1 MMPGLTEEESKKRK
15 LEDVAEIEID
25 VSAPEP
31 PSKKALRN
39 AKRKGIEPA
48 STTSNVQPESTETK
62 NQLTKQRSEF
72 GVWIGNLPFATTKD
86 DLRKFFTSNTT
97 FTETTISRIHLP
109 MGAPKQNGMA
119 QNKGFAYVDFSTKKA
134 MDEAIA
140 LSEQLIL
147 GRRVLIKGSRNFEGR
162 PDEHQQSGSSKGNIK
177 SSHPPSKR
185 IFVGNLGFDATKEA
199 VEEHF
204 SPCGTTTN
212 VHLATF
218 EDSGK
223 CKGYGWVE
231 FDTVEAAEHAVKG
244 FIHIPEDDE
253 NEEEEEEDVEEA
265 NSESESEDKNR
276 RRKTK
281 KPRTKRVWVNRLLG
295 RQLRMEFAEDA
306 VTRYKKRFGKEGKE
320 RGKFP
325 DRDDE
330 AIVEDTVEGSQQ
342 GRAPKERRPRK
353 DNQDRQ
359 PSRYSKDTVQRL
371 TGAIVEAQ
379 GKKVTFD

>member
-1 MMPGLTEEESKKRK
+1 MPSLTEDISKKRK
-15 LEDVAEIEID
+15 LEDTAEIEID

-31 PSKKALRN
+31 PSKKALRKAKKKGVEPESTSSN
-39 AKRKGIEPA
+39 AQ
-48 STTSNVQPESTETK
+48 SESTET
-62 NQLTKQRSEF
+62 QSQSTKQRSEF

-86 DLRKFFTSNTT
+86 DLRTFFTSNST
-97 FTETTISRIHLP
+97 FTDTTITRLHLP
-109 MGAPKQNGMA
+109 MGPSKQNGMA

-162 PDEHQQSGSSKGNIK
+162 PDEHQQSGSSKGANK
-177 SSHPPSKR
+177 STHPPSNR

-204 SPCGTTTN
+204 SPCGTVTN

-244 FIHIPEDDE
+244 FIQIR
-253 NEEEEEEDVEEA
+253 EED
-265 NSESESEDKNR
+265 ESEDESEEEVGSDSEDKGR
-276 RRKTK
+276 RTKTK

-306 VTRYKKRFGKEGKE
+306 ATRYKKRFGKEGKE
-320 RGKFP
+320 GGKFL
-325 DRDDE
+325 DQKND
-330 AIVEDTVEGSQQ
+330 AIVEVTADGGLQD
-342 GRAPKERRPRK
+342 RAPKERRPRK
-353 DNQDRQ
+353 DQS